1 MKNILAQM
9 AVAALMFVHFKTP
22 AGEKLYVPNEAITD
36 DMRAR
41 GIVESKD
48 GFARDASGA
57 KLPVGVRVFGPGSR
71 EYRLAEDRVA
81 TENLRRGRNKLTG
94 EQLRANATAIMAR
107 TTLEFV
113 NFDYNG
119 KTVSSNMSVDER
131 EKVCEQLYN
140 DLEYVA
146 VRDQVETEQGDLGNY
161 SQKAT
166 SA

>member
-9 AVAALMFVHFKTP
+9 AVVALMFVHFKTP
-22 AGEKLYVPNEAITD
+22 DGVKLYVPD
-36 DMRAR
+36 
-41 GIVESKD
+41 ESAPD
-48 GFARDASGA
+48 GFARDANGD
-57 KLPVGVRVFGPGSR
+57 KLPVGVRVYGPGSR

-107 TTLEFV
+107 TTVEFV

-119 KTVSSNMSVDER
+119 KTVSPAMTVEDR

-140 DLEYVA
+140 DVEYVA

-161 SQKAT
+161 SPKAT
-166 SA
+166 TA